1 MVKFCKGVE
10 MLALNID
17 NQEIENF
24 YKQEC
29 NSSQSAF
36 VENIPQYVKTY
47 KIKASV
53 KQGMQEIKEMQSGK
67 REEQDLKS
75 FLDEL

>member
-1 MVKFCKGVE
+1 

-24 YKQEC
+24 YRQEC
-29 NSSQSAF
+29 NSNQSAF
-36 VENIPQYVKTY
+36 VEKMLQYIKIY

-53 KQGMQEIKEMQSGK
+53 TQGMQEIKEMQQGK

>member
-1 MVKFCKGVE
+1 

-29 NSSQSAF
+29 NSNQSAF
-36 VENIPQYVKTY
+36 VENILQYIKTY
-47 KIKASV
+47 KIKESV
-53 KQGMQEIKEMQSGK
+53 KQGMKEIKEMQSGK
-67 REEQDLKS
+67 RVEQDLKS

>member
-1 MVKFCKGVE
+1 
-10 MLALNID
+10 MLVLNID

-29 NSSQSAF
+29 NGNQTAF
-36 VENIPQYVKTY
+36 VENMLQYIKTY
-47 KIKASV
+47 KIKASF
-53 KQGMQEIKEMQSGK
+53 KQGMQEIKEMKSGK
-67 REEQDLKS
+67 RVEQDLKS

>member
-1 MVKFCKGVE
+1 

-24 YKQEC
+24 YKLEC
-29 NSSQSAF
+29 NNNKSAF
-36 VENIPQYVKTY
+36 IGNMLQYIKNY
-47 KIKASV
+47 KIKASI
-53 KQGMQEIKEMQSGK
+53 KQGMKELKEMQKGK
-67 REEQDLKS
+67 RVEQDIKS

>member
-1 MVKFCKGVE
+1 MI
-10 MLALNID
+10 ALNIE
-17 NQEIENF
+17 NNEIENF

-36 VENIPQYVKTY
+36 IENILQYIKNY
-47 KIKASV
+47 KIKASI
-53 KQGMQEIKEMQSGK
+53 KQGMQEVKEIQSGK
-67 REEQDLKS
+67 RVGQDLKS

>member
-1 MVKFCKGVE
+1 

-29 NSSQSAF
+29 NSNQSAF
-36 VENIPQYVKTY
+36 IENMLQYIKNY
-47 KIKASV
+47 KIKASI
-53 KQGMQEIKEMQSGK
+53 KQGMQEIKEMQSGN
-67 REEQDLKS
+67 RVEQDLKS

>member
-1 MVKFCKGVE
+1 

-24 YKQEC
+24 YKKEC
-29 NSSQSAF
+29 NSNQSAF
-36 VENIPQYVKTY
+36 IENMLQYIKSY
-47 KIKASV
+47 KIKASI
-53 KQGMQEIKEMQSGK
+53 KQGMQEIKEMQSGN
-67 REEQDLKS
+67 RVEQDLKS

>member
-1 MVKFCKGVE
+1 

-17 NQEIENF
+17 NKEIENF

-29 NSSQSAF
+29 NSNQSAF
-36 VENIPQYVKTY
+36 IENILQYIKIH

-53 KQGMQEIKEMQSGK
+53 KQGMQEVKEMQSGE
-67 REEQDLKS
+67 RVEQDLKS

>member
-1 MVKFCKGVE
+1 

-29 NSSQSAF
+29 NSNQSAF
-36 VENIPQYVKTY
+36 VENMLQYIKTY
-47 KIKASV
+47 KVKASI

-67 REEQDLKS
+67 RAEQDLKS

>member
-1 MVKFCKGVE
+1 

-29 NSSQSAF
+29 NSNQSAF
-36 VENIPQYVKTY
+36 VENMLQYIKTY
-47 KIKASV
+47 KIKASI
-53 KQGMQEIKEMQSGK
+53 KQGMQEIKEMQQGK
-67 REEQDLKS
+67 RVEQDLKS

>member
-1 MVKFCKGVE
+1 

-29 NSSQSAF
+29 NSNQSAF
-36 VENIPQYVKTY
+36 VENMLQYIKTY
-47 KIKASV
+47 KIKESV
-53 KQGMQEIKEMQSGK
+53 KQGIQEIKEMQL
-67 REEQDLKS
+67 E
-75 FLDEL
+75 

>member
-1 MVKFCKGVE
+1 

-29 NSSQSAF
+29 NSNKSAF
-36 VENIPQYVKTY
+36 INNMLQYIKNY
-47 KIKASV
+47 KIKASI
-53 KQGMQEIKEMQSGK
+53 KQGMKEVKEMQSGK
-67 REEQDLKS
+67 RVEQDIKS

>member
-1 MVKFCKGVE
+1 

-24 YKQEC
+24 YKKEC
-29 NSSQSAF
+29 NSNQSAF
-36 VENIPQYVKTY
+36 IENMLQYIKNY
-47 KIKASV
+47 KIKASI
-53 KQGMQEIKEMQSGK
+53 KQGMQEIKEMQSGN
-67 REEQDLKS
+67 RVEQDLKS

>member
-1 MVKFCKGVE
+1 

-29 NSSQSAF
+29 NSNQSAF
-36 VENIPQYVKTY
+36 VENMLQYIKTY
-47 KIKASV
+47 KIKESV
-53 KQGMQEIKEMQSGK
+53 KQGMKEIKEMQSGK
-67 REEQDLKS
+67 RAEQDLKS

>member
-1 MVKFCKGVE
+1 

-17 NQEIENF
+17 NQEIEKF

-29 NSSQSAF
+29 NNNQSTF
-36 VENIPQYVKTY
+36 VENILQYINIY

-53 KQGMQEIKEMQSGK
+53 KQGMEEIKEMQSGK
-67 REEQDLKS
+67 RDEQELRS

>member
-1 MVKFCKGVE
+1 

-29 NSSQSAF
+29 NSNQSAF
-36 VENIPQYVKTY
+36 VENMLQYIKTY
-47 KIKASV
+47 KIKASI

-67 REEQDLKS
+67 RVEQDLKS

>member
-1 MVKFCKGVE
+1 

-29 NSSQSAF
+29 NSNKSAF
-36 VENIPQYVKTY
+36 IDNMLQYIKNY
-47 KIKASV
+47 KIKASI
-53 KQGMQEIKEMQSGK
+53 KQGMKEVKEMQSGK
-67 REEQDLKS
+67 RVEQDIKS